1 MSLQQNPNF
10 PAPVRGESILSIES
24 DVKVTSRRSKLEMFP
39 SNMGEELGI
48 PIQVQSFE
56 KLSQRSIIDP
66 ECSL

>member
-10 PAPVRGESILSIES
+10 PTPVRGESILPIES

-39 SNMGEELGI
+39 SRMGEELGI